1 MFVFED
7 VVFDSVVL
15 ELDVGVFD
23 SDVFVFE
30 DVSFD

>member
-15 ELDVGVFD
+15 EFEDDVFD
-23 SDVFVFE
+23 SVVDDVVF
-30 DVSFD
+30 